1 MIFRLPAERIRRTP
15 RNFSLVRIAARI
27 IDCNSRLRLTDTTF
41 LRAVSYTHLD
51 VYKRQVIG
59 LGATSYFIL
68 YMNGEVSHDERGPLV
83 RLFNQATTSADGLM
97 YVVAAMALVFV
108 VTVILFSIRKS
119 KHEE

>member
-1 MIFRLPAERIRRTP
+1 MSDPNKKNEELTEYAGGWMTERKGTEVP
-15 RNFSLVRIAARI
+15 G
-27 IDCNSRLRLTDTTF
+27 F
-41 LRAVSYTHLD
+41 LKLAFP
-51 VYKRQVIG
+51 VIG

>member
-1 MIFRLPAERIRRTP
+1 MSDPNKKNEELTEYAGGWMTERKGTEVP
-15 RNFSLVRIAARI
+15 G
-27 IDCNSRLRLTDTTF
+27 F
-41 LRAVSYTHLD
+41 LKLAFP
-51 VYKRQVIG
+51 VIG

-97 YVVAAMALVFV
+97 YVVAAMSLVFV